1 MPTIRD
7 FKVEKVLGKGT
18 YGTVFRVC
26 RLSDGQKYAMKQVDI
41 KKMSGKERKAL
52 VNEVRVL
59 AAFDSPYVIRFYETF
74 IEEDKLHIVTDYAA
88 YGDLLR
94 QLKKHEERKT
104 QFSER
109 AVWSFFLQLCK
120 GIQYLHQNGILH
132 RDIKAA
138 NIFIDAEGCLK
149 IGDFGISKILRPGA
163 MQAYAQIGSPYYVSP
178 EIWKKKGYDTKSDI
192 WAIGCFLYELI
203 ALRPPFQANDMD
215 GLSKKIMT
223 GRYDPLPASTS
234 PELLGMV
241 RKLLVLEPRGRPSI
255 DQLFEM
261 KSVQEHL
268 SLVPTPKHQG
278 GPSLLQAPSKARH
291 LDLQNTIGTPRRMGD
306 LKHFL
311 PQETRYGDEHV
322 GGSAS
327 RGVKNSNRGGAVDK
341 RERADKRDRIDKR
354 ERAGNATTRR
364 QDESGG
370 GCLLPSIQKEPRG
383 AERSWE
389 AGRSGRGQ
397 GPGGQDRR
405 RGQLGQSKAASHAHR
420 NMSKSRR

>member
-41 KKMSGKERKAL
+41 KKMSPKERKAT

-59 AAFDSPYVIRFYETF
+59 AAFDSPYVLRFYECF
-74 IEEDKLHIVTDYAA
+74 VEEDKLHIVTDYAA

-149 IGDFGISKILRPGA
+149 IGDFGISKVLRPGA

-178 EIWKKKGYDTKSDI
+178 EIWKKKGYDTKSDM

-203 ALRPPFQANDMD
+203 ALRPPFQAKDMD
-215 GLSKKIMT
+215 GLSAKIMT
-223 GRYDPLPASTS
+223 GRYDPLPASTN
-234 PELLGMV
+234 PELLAMV
-241 RKLLVLEPRGRPSI
+241 RALLVLEPRGRPSI

-261 KSVQEHL
+261 KSVQDHMH
-268 SLVPTPKHQG
+268 LVPTPKLQG
-278 GPSLLQAPSKARH
+278 GPTLLKAPNKSKH

-306 LKHFL
+306 LRHFL
-311 PQETRYGDEHV
+311 PQETRYENDVSSSG
-322 GGSAS
+322 A
-327 RGVKNSNRGGAVDK
+327 RGVRGGDKGGRADK
-341 RERADKRDRIDKR
+341 RERT
-354 ERAGNATTRR
+354 ERNATRR
-364 QDESGG
+364 QKEDSGGGG
-370 GCLLPSIQKEPRG
+370 GCLLPSIQQPRG
-383 AERSWE
+383 AEASWE
-389 AGRSGRGQ
+389 RQGRGQ
-397 GPGGQDRR
+397 GQGQSGQT
-405 RGQLGQSKAASHAHR
+405 RGRGQSKGASHAHR
-420 NMSKSRR
+420 SMSKNRR